1 MKTYRCKGTITVFL
15 SLISVLFLS
24 LLCTTM
30 ESARIQGARAKAA
43 AALDMGLFSVFGEFE
58 NRVLEQYDVFFLDG
72 ASGTGNYSQKALEEK
87 LWTYMEYNVSP
98 NKGIL
103 LKGFDPYPLTL
114 QKAGITGVALATDQK
129 GNAFYQQAV
138 GFMHDNLATEA
149 VSAWLKRKEDAQ
161 KLDSAGQDYQNR
173 QSSNAANLKSLQQQ
187 QKTLKKQEEE
197 NLRQELKTAEQ
208 QKQFFADCTDF
219 FSGSG
224 TSTIYRSYALMI
236 VVSK

>member
-24 LLCTTM
+24 LLCTTV

-58 NRVLEQYDVFFLDG
+58 NSVLEQYDVFFLDG
-72 ASGTGNYSQKALEEK
+72 ACGTGSYSQKTLEEK
-87 LWTYMEYNVSP
+87 LQTYMEYNVSP

-187 QKTLKKQEEE
+187 QKTLKKHLLQVIQK
-197 NLRQELKTAEQ
+197 LRH
-208 QKQFFADCTDF
+208 
-219 FSGSG
+219 
-224 TSTIYRSYALMI
+224 
-236 VVSK
+236 